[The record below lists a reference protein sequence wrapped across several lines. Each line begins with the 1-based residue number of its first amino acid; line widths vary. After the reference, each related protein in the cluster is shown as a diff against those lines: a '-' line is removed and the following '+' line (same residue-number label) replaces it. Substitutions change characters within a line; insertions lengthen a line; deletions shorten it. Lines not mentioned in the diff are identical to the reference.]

1 MAKTIEQLAR
11 EKQQR
16 ITEAIKKK
24 EKRFN
29 RQELSINI
37 SWSINNAVNFLPE
50 KLKGT
55 DEGLE
60 MVKKWYPKFLEL
72 YRDWMLENMPMEIRL
87 ETEPEMRDEI
97 AGKWKE
103 EKIEEDRI
111 REANE
116 QANLAS
122 EEQKEEKIIE
132 Q

>member
-72 YRDWMLENMPMEIRL
+72 YREWMMENMP
-87 ETEPEMRDEI
+87 RDERDI
-97 AGKWKE
+97 KRIKLE
-103 EKIEEDRI
+103 ENLEELEVEEMK
-111 REANE
+111 RELQNV
-116 QANLAS
+116 
-122 EEQKEEKIIE
+122 
-132 Q
+132 